1 MWFKRKSEK
10 TSNLFK
16 FLTYNLFLPLI
27 IPFSILIIINI
38 INEDTINI
46 ITGTTILQ
54 SLSLFL
60 IVSFFTNIGFWSF
73 DKKEVYEHPQKE
85 NYVAASLILGVF
97 SVFLFISSTMELKI
111 NYFWSLMIVSI
122 LLLIC
127 ALIFYYHNPLIL
139 HSNTTL
145 EKEKGIETDI
155 SLEKKILASKEVS
168 K

>member
-1 MWFKRKSEK
+1 MYGNIS
-10 TSNLFK
+10 TNYS
-16 FLTYNLFLPLI
+16 NLFLPLI
-27 IPFSILIIINI
+27 IPFSILVIINI

-97 SVFLFISSTMELKI
+97 SVFLFISSTMKLKI
-111 NYFWSLMIVSI
+111 NYFWILMAISI
-122 LLLIC
+122 IFLIC
-127 ALIFYYHNPLIL
+127 ALIFYYNNPLIL
-139 HSNTTL
+139 HSNTKVD
-145 EKEKGIETDI
+145 KEKGIKTDI
-155 SLEKKILASKEVS
+155 SLEKKILDSKEVN